1 MESPEYVQT
10 SLAAAMTLGYRPAMF
25 RRNSC
30 LTGLNLLVTYPG
42 GCIGRCA
49 YCGLNRQRQVKP
61 EKRTFIRVNWPTYP
75 VDDIIA
81 RLKRDGGQLRRVC
94 VGMITHR
101 RAFDDMNSIIRR
113 FRDEADRPITALIA
127 PTLIRDLSRL
137 VEVKEAGADMV
148 GVAIDA
154 ATPELFE
161 RFRGRGMNGPHR
173 WEHYWATL
181 EEAVRIFGRY
191 KVGVHLIIGLG
202 EMEQEMIAAIQRAHN
217 LGAHTHLFSFFP
229 EGGTPMD
236 DHPQPPYGQ
245 YRRVQ
250 LARYIINGEHGRYEQ
265 MDFSDAGQVVDFGVE
280 TAELIRY
287 GEPFMTS
294 GCPGPDGRV
303 ACNRPFGNER
313 AGRPIRNYAFPPEP
327 EDVELIRYQLRDYGD
342 GR

>member
-1 MESPEYVQT
+1 MDDPQAIEIKPERQRPKPVEVGGQFARRD
-10 SLAAAMTLGYRPAMF
+10 LPHGLGM
-25 RRNSC
+25 
-30 LTGLNLLVTYPG
+30 LVGVLLVVRPEVFARFAG
-42 GCIGRCA
+42 VGRVESQGVELVVA
-49 YCGLNRQRQVKP
+49 HHGEGSAGLHHGP
-61 EKRTFIRVNWPTYP
+61 
-75 VDDIIA
+75 DDLESFPDLGAAIDEVA
-81 RLKRDGGQLRRVC
+81 EEDRL
-94 VGMITHR
+94 
-101 RAFDDMNSIIRR
+101 
-113 FRDEADRPITALIA
+113 P
-127 PTLIRDLSRL
+127 
-137 VEVKEAGADMV
+137 V

-161 RFRGRGMNGPHR
+161 RFRGRGVKGPHR

-191 KVGVHLIIGLG
+191 KVGVHLIVGLG
-202 EMEQEMIAAIQRAHN
+202 EPEQEMIAAIQRAHD

-229 EGGTPMD
+229 EGGTLMD

-265 MDFSDAGQVVDFGVE
+265 MDFNDAGQVVDFGVE
-280 TAELIRY
+280 TAELIQY

>member
-1 MESPEYVQT
+1 
-10 SLAAAMTLGYRPAMF
+10 
-25 RRNSC
+25 
-30 LTGLNLLVTYPG
+30 LVTYNDD

-49 YCGLNRQRQVKP
+49 YCGLNRQRKVEP

-101 RAFDDMNSIIRR
+101 RAFDDMNTIIRR

-137 VEVKEAGADMV
+137 AEVEEAGADMV

-161 RFRGRGMNGPHR
+161 RFRGEGVRGPHR

-181 EEAVRIFGRY
+181 EEAVHIFGRY
-191 KVGVHLIIGLG
+191 KVGVHLIVGLG
-202 EMEQEMIAAIQRAHN
+202 ETEQEMIATIQRAHD

-236 DHPQPPYGQ
+236 DHPQPSYGQ

-250 LARYIINGEHGRYEQ
+250 LARYIINEEHGRYEQ
-265 MDFSDAGQVVDFGVE
+265 MDFNDAGQVVDFGVA
-280 TAELIRY
+280 TAELIQY
-287 GEPFMTS
+287 GEPFVTS

-313 AGRPIRNYAFPPEP
+313 PGRPIRNYAFPPEP
-327 EDVELIRYQLRDYGD
+327 EDVELIRYQLHDYGD